1 MAVKHFLYFKSI
13 LVSSTSP
20 PFPQLQLRVA
30 LHLLIILISVAPCP
44 MRFFPLPSSS
54 SSQRMEKSRTAARP
68 LLTKRWL
75 HLISVFPI
83 KWGRG
88 DEDPAIL
95 IAIRFF
101 SS

>member
-44 MRFFPLPSSS
+44 MRFFPLPV
-54 SSQRMEKSRTAARP
+54 RP
-68 LLTKRWL
+68 LPRLRPSGWRRAEQPPGL
-75 HLISVFPI
+75 S
-83 KWGRG
+83 
-88 DEDPAIL
+88 
-95 IAIRFF
+95 
-101 SS
+101 